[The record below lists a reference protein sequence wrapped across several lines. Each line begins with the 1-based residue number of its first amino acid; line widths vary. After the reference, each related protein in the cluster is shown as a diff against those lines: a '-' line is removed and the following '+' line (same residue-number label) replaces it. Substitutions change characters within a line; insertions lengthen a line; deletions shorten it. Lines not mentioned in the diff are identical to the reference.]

1 MLFINYFSRLA
12 NTRNINGTFIPG
24 GGTYRSLG
32 FIFICLSGIT
42 TGNAMALGYQQVSLT
57 LLLLITSNPA
67 HLFILQGMPIWESRG
82 SVYG

>member
-1 MLFINYFSRLA
+1 
-12 NTRNINGTFIPG
+12 
-24 GGTYRSLG
+24 
-32 FIFICLSGIT
+32 
-42 TGNAMALGYQQVSLT
+42 MALGYQQVSLT